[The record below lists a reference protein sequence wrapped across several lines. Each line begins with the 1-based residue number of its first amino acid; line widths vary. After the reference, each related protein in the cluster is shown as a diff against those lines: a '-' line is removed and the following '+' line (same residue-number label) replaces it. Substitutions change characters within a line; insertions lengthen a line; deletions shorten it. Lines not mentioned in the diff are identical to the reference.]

1 MQSNYMYI
9 TPRTLLGIIRIAQA
23 LAKLHFRN
31 EVCQKDVDRSIK
43 LMDWSL
49 ESLLPA
55 KDKFMKDEF
64 ALHQATG
71 DRNSKVFSV
80 VKDLFMSEQQ
90 SQIKVADIWKK
101 IRNTKLSGIK
111 LTNEMFIDV
120 LDQYKKLH
128 VLHID
133 EMSNVVLL

>member
-1 MQSNYMYI
+1 
-9 TPRTLLGIIRIAQA
+9 
-23 LAKLHFRN
+23 
-31 EVCQKDVDRSIK
+31 
-43 LMDWSL
+43 
-49 ESLLPA
+49 
-55 KDKFMKDEF
+55 MKDEF